1 MKIFNKEDKT
11 FNNIQDRALAQ
22 WLDEMENH
30 PDVSV
35 RGGVRLARDYVQYLK
50 NEIEE
55 LKAENE
61 VKKNYLLKVAKE
73 KRK

>member
-11 FNNIQDRALAQ
+11 FNNIQDRAMAQ

-30 PDVSV
+30 PDIAV

>member
-11 FNNIQDRALAQ
+11 FSNIQDRALAQ